1 VVIDGATARVCWMQ
15 EESVSTFFDEER
27 EIKWQMKQ
35 K

>member
-1 VVIDGATARVCWMQ
+1 VVIDGAAARVYWMQ

-27 EIKWQMKQ
+27 EIKLQMRQ